1 MTEELTRYRPSQNLT
16 GFANEF
22 SRLLNSPLFDLA
34 RDFSTVET
42 SQWVPAVD
50 IREDNEHFIVEAD
63 VPGVKPEDIEVTM
76 DNGVLSI
83 RGERTSESASEEGGV
98 RRRERSHGVFYRRFT
113 LPETADPE
121 AVKARGEQGVL
132 RIEIG
137 KRENARSRRIP
148 VER

>member
-1 MTEELTRYRPSQNLT
+1 MTELTRHRPSQNLT

-50 IREDNEHFIVEAD
+50 IREDNDHFIVEAD

-83 RGERTSESASEEGGV
+83 RGERTSETSSEEEGM

-121 AVKARGEQGVL
+121 AVTARGEQGVL